1 MVSSPVALRIMAV
14 ETPHPTDPSDADLF
28 YAALGR
34 FTVAWGRFEG
44 HFTGAILALHNL
56 QGYAYA
62 STTPIPMSWKRRAAT
77 WRKGFNELV
86 ELAPLRP
93 RAMTYIERV
102 MNEVNGRHIGAHA
115 IWDTFTVPAAEPT
128 MKARLISAKRDHPG
142 MIDVADYELLAIR
155 LGDPFVHS
163 SARRGRAGRGPQRGD
178 CAGGISLL
186 ERSIGIEKARGT
198 YRNLGLA
205 LQIEGRLDDAVA
217 AYRSAC
223 DIEPQNPEAR
233 LELGSM
239 LLQAGRPVETCGV
252 TRDRRH

>member
-142 MIDVADYELLAIR
+142 MIDVADYELR
-155 LGDPFVHS
+155 V
-163 SARRGRAGRGPQRGD
+163 
-178 CAGGISLL
+178 
-186 ERSIGIEKARGT
+186 
-198 YRNLGLA
+198 
-205 LQIEGRLDDAVA
+205 
-217 AYRSAC
+217 
-223 DIEPQNPEAR
+223 
-233 LELGSM
+233 SM
-239 LLQAGRPVETCGV
+239 LKAALFDVNQLNRDLLPFTTFFDFLRPAPEGTKKF
-252 TRDRRH
+252 